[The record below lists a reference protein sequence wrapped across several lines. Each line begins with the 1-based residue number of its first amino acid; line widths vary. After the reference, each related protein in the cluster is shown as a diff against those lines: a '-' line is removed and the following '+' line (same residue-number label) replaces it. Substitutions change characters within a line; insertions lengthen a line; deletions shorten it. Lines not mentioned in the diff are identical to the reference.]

1 MTFEEQLQT
10 QVGDFMTVIIKSGG
24 NCCRH
29 RGILCSIRDD
39 FIVLVHDDER
49 IEIPINQIA
58 AVRKLAGGACEED
71 YYEDSYHENWN

>member
-1 MTFEEQLQT
+1 MTFEEQLQA

-24 NCCRH
+24 DSCKH

-39 FIVLVHDDER
+39 FIVLVYDDER

-58 AVRKLAGGACEED
+58 SVRKLAGGVSEED
-71 YYEDSYHENWN
+71 YYDDRCYEDWN